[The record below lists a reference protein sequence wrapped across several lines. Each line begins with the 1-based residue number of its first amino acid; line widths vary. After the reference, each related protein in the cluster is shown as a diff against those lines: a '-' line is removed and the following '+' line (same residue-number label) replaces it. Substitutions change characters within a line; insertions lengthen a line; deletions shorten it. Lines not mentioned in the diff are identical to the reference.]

1 MQYLLVEELQQLR
14 LVLHHLLTPGVGL
27 GAVEQVGPTA
37 QLLLKHRPERR
48 FRTQNLETVDPSVDT
63 TLSERG
69 EGVSVDGGVRW
80 VDGREWGQNMIGR
93 NRVELRV

>member
-1 MQYLLVEELQQLR
+1 MLAVLLQYLLVEQLQQLR

-48 FRTQNLETVDPSVDT
+48 LRTQNLETMDPSVDT
-63 TLSERG
+63 TLSEGRG
-69 EGVSVDGGVRW
+69 RGGVSGYKGGV
-80 VDGREWGQNMIGR
+80 N
-93 NRVELRV
+93 